1 MLRYLKSEGAI
12 VTVADSKQPPLP
24 AWWPLINA
32 MAQRKVLLAEQL
44 SMHPGLF
51 PSKQHLKPGPL
62 PWNLWAFCLGGVY

>member
-1 MLRYLKSEGAI
+1 MLRYLTSEGAI
-12 VTVADSKQPPLP
+12 LTVAGSKQPPLP

-44 SMHPGLF
+44 SMHAVLF
-51 PSKQHLKPGPL
+51 PSKQGLKPGPL

>member
-1 MLRYLKSEGAI
+1 MRYLKSEGAI

-44 SMHPGLF
+44 SMHPVLF
-51 PSKQHLKPGPL
+51 PSKQRLQTGPL